1 MLLQLYLKITLKC
14 IECKQIATKGN
25 YIIKL
30 FFKKRKKI
38 VHLEIYKDNRHGDIS
53 GFSLTSN
60 DDDDGYDDGEGD
72 ADADD
77 DEDGDGGDD
86 DCMSDCTG
94 GIAC

>member
-1 MLLQLYLKITLKC
+1 MHLK
-14 IECKQIATKGN
+14 
-25 YIIKL
+25 
-30 FFKKRKKI
+30 
-38 VHLEIYKDNRHGDIS
+38 IYKDNRHGDIS

-60 DDDDGYDDGEGD
+60 DDDDGYDDG
-72 ADADD
+72 DD

>member
-1 MLLQLYLKITLKC
+1 MNANKLQ
-14 IECKQIATKGN
+14 QRGN

-30 FFKKRKKI
+30 FFKKKEKI
-38 VHLEIYKDNRHGDIS
+38 VHLKIYKDNRHGDIS

-60 DDDDGYDDGEGD
+60 GDDDGYDDGESEGD
-72 ADADD
+72 ADAAD
-77 DEDGDGGDD
+77 DGDGGDD

>member
-1 MLLQLYLKITLKC
+1 MNANKLQ
-14 IECKQIATKGN
+14 QRGN

-30 FFKKRKKI
+30 FFKKKEKI
-38 VHLEIYKDNRHGDIS
+38 VHLKIYKDNRHGDIL